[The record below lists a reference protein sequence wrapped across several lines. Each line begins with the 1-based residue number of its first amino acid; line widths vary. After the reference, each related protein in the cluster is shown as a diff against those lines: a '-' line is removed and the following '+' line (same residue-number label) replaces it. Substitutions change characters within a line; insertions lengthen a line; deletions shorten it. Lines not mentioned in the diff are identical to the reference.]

1 MRKKFTTLFFC
12 FNPRS
17 RFFQTLVQWPGLNLF
32 VSLRFLKR
40 HAQKL
45 TRPVSLAQRSFTHSE
60 YGGKTIVDP
69 SQRPTTSSKT
79 PAYLYTQ
86 IHGPHYGGKTYFPR
100 PEPVKKRKRVI
111 YTAPPM
117 KGSRPAKRGAKVLH
131 EIYHFQQKNFEPLLP
146 YQPFK
151 RLVRE
156 ILQDVLLDF
165 TKVRNI

>member
-1 MRKKFTTLFFC
+1 MRKKITTLFFC
-12 FNPRS
+12 FSPRS
-17 RFFQTLVQWPGLNLF
+17 HFLQTLAQWPAPNLF

-40 HAQKL
+40 HAQNL
-45 TRPVSLAQRSFTHSE
+45 IRPVSPAQRSFIHPE
-60 YGGKTIVDP
+60 YSGKTVVDP
-69 SQRPTTSSKT
+69 SQRPTTSNKT

-86 IHGPHYGGKTYFPR
+86 VHGPHYGGKTYIPR
-100 PEPVKKRKRVI
+100 LEPDKKRKRVI

-117 KGSRPAKRGAKVLH
+117 KGSAPVKRGAKVLH
-131 EIYHFQQKNFEPLLP
+131 EIYHFQQKNFEPLVP